1 MHPAMTA
8 SATPASEAPSI
19 LPLSALD
26 TDISMAVSM
35 VPSMG
40 FTMKGMAA
48 RPAAVG
54 TALAH
59 SASTCAAARPS
70 AVAFTTQRMKE
81 PGQNTEA
88 SICQVKVSSATMAP
102 RLVFWD
108 SSVEAMTERDEGE
121 RRQRSN
127 TEGSYEGAGRGDASV
142 EEAVRIAREGV
153 CQGGVPRGLTALGR
167 KRKKKEE
174 DAPASPSEAF
184 LPLSKVSAST

>member
-1 MHPAMTA
+1 M
-8 SATPASEAPSI
+8 
-19 LPLSALD
+19 ALAVGA
-26 TDISMAVSM
+26 MAVK
-35 VPSMG
+35 VG
-40 FTMKGMAA
+40 AA

-59 SASTCAAARPS
+59 SASMCAAARPS

-127 TEGSYEGAGRGDASV
+127 TEISYEGAGRGDASV

-167 KRKKKEE
+167 QRKKKRRSYSIRKLNLLRRKEIKTRSISRE
-174 DAPASPSEAF
+174 MIRIMQSPV
-184 LPLSKVSAST
+184 KNN